1 MTCDVQGLSSN
12 FVAYMRLT
20 ITFTLGMTRLHHSC
34 ACGCS
39 VILLLLAGYFLSDTV
54 IMLTNRSRI
63 NVARHCRKNCA
74 LRLFLLDDFF
84 CYESRLRNQNRLT
97 SNKSRCDPPPPPRR
111 KLFVPTSVVH
121 HFIIGPC
128 M

>member
-1 MTCDVQGLSSN
+1 MILGQVSCHRLRCVRACICDVWRVTCDLQGLSSN

-20 ITFTLGMTRLHHSC
+20 ITFTLGMTRLRHSC

-74 LRLFLLDDFF
+74 LRFFLL
-84 CYESRLRNQNRLT
+84 
-97 SNKSRCDPPPPPRR
+97 
-111 KLFVPTSVVH
+111 
-121 HFIIGPC
+121 
-128 M
+128 